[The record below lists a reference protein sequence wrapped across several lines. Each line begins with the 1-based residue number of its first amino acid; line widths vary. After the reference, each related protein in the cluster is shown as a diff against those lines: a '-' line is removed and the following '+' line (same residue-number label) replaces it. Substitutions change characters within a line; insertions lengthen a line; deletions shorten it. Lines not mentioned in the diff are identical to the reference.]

1 MNKIQGTED
10 VGGSFS
16 RSPAKGG
23 SSGGRKAGEPRSG
36 FVSITGR
43 PNVGKSTF
51 LNAVLGQKVSIV
63 APKAQTTRNRI
74 IGIKTLPDAQVI
86 FIDTPGIHRPRHG
99 LGAYMVKE
107 AKAAIKDVDAVLFMV
122 EPRRPTGDDLA
133 ITRLLKHAG
142 KPVLLL
148 INKADTVKRPELLPV
163 MDEYRE
169 LYEFDE
175 IIPVSALKGEGLDA
189 VLEETVKRL
198 PPGPRFFPDDLVTDR
213 LERFLV
219 AEMVREKI
227 LWFTEE
233 EVPHSTAVEVMQ
245 WDEKDTGGIYISAN
259 IYVEKEGQ
267 KRIIIG
273 KSGQRLKKIGTA
285 ARKEIE
291 GLLGARVFLE
301 LWVKVKKQW
310 RTDRAA
316 LTELGFE

>member
-1 MNKIQGTED
+1 M
-10 VGGSFS
+10 S
-16 RSPAKGG
+16 
-23 SSGGRKAGEPRSG
+23 KAPEQRSG

-63 APKAQTTRNRI
+63 APKAQTTRNRV
-74 IGIKTLPDAQVI
+74 IGIKTLPHAQVI
-86 FIDTPGIHRPRHG
+86 FVDTPGIHRPRHS

-107 AKAAIKDVDAVLFMV
+107 AKAAIKDVDVVLLMV
-122 EPRRPTGDDLA
+122 EPRRPTGDDA
-133 ITRLLKHAG
+133 AVIRLLRNAR
-142 KPVLLL
+142 KPVILL
-148 INKADTVKRPELLPV
+148 INKSDTVKKPDLLPV
-163 MDEYRE
+163 MDEYRG
-169 LYEFDE
+169 LYDFDE
-175 IIPVSALKGEGLDA
+175 VIPISALKGDGLGI
-189 VLEETVKRL
+189 VMEKTVERL
-198 PPGPRFFPDDLVTDR
+198 PPGPRFYPDDLVTDR

-227 LWFTEE
+227 LWYTEE
-233 EVPHSTAVEVMQ
+233 EVPHSTAVEVVR
-245 WDEKDTGGIYISAN
+245 WEEKEGGGIYISAN

-273 KSGQRLKKIGTA
+273 KSGQMLKKIGTA
-285 ARKEIE
+285 ARKEME

-301 LWVKVKKQW
+301 LWVKVKKHW